1 MGVAFASLLC
11 DAALRGSAPYAEYGH
26 DDWPHID
33 VRGAIL
39 LLARAVVSGVSH
51 GVAHDIFGYC

>member
-1 MGVAFASLLC
+1 MGVAGACFLC

-26 DDWPHID
+26 HDWPNID

-51 GVAHDIFGYC
+51 GLAYDIFGYC